1 MFAPQPIHDTVYG
14 LGMLTPDCLAG
25 SRSWLR
31 DIAVHVPLD
40 EVDGVLAQQVIQSVI
55 DGRNYL
61 RSPEVQDKLP
71 AGFGARA
78 AGEVQHPVRML
89 AVQVGVRD

>member
-1 MFAPQPIHDTVYG
+1 M
-14 LGMLTPDCLAG
+14 
-25 SRSWLR
+25 S
-31 DIAVHVPLD
+31 
-40 EVDGVLAQQVIQSVI
+40 QQVIQNVI

-78 AGEVQHPVRML
+78 AGEVQHPFRML
-89 AVQVGVRD
+89 AVQVGVGIDHLRLYPDAKAHA